1 MMTMT
6 NNISAP
12 LQELLAMPLSARI
25 EAVIKDVMSHEDKFK
40 NIDSHALADALG
52 VPETESP
59 GQGWCF
65 TRYAMRE
72 SVETYAEGHFPV
84 SEIVYLIEDKV
95 APERFQT
102 LLKYSLTLDG
112 VENPRFDFLT
122 EQEREQLIEAITA
135 DQLES
140 NSSNG
145 MNCIAHYVIES
156 PLGEDLWFEAEIE
169 DDGACIILRTPYDSR
184 DNRFIDLTNCLVDE
198 WCA

>member
-84 SEIVYLIEDKV
+84 SEIVYLIEDK
-95 APERFQT
+95 
-102 LLKYSLTLDG
+102 
-112 VENPRFDFLT
+112 
-122 EQEREQLIEAITA
+122 QLIEAITA